1 MIRYSNGYAAMAGPA
16 GEVIPEAVSR
26 DSEFVRLVR
35 TIQSWR
41 NSGRFSDDDALAS
54 IAELVDVAVE
64 AAFMPGAGPPAEI
77 AASDTD
83 EAAEHAI
90 DQYIADIWA
99 ALGEPTIWRLYL
111 DDRAEFDR
119 RREAGTSLEESVATR
134 PEARGHGYG
143 RR

>member
-1 MIRYSNGYAAMAGPA
+1 MIRYSNGYAAMAGPV
-16 GEVIPEAVSR
+16 GEVIPEAASR
-26 DSEFVRLVR
+26 DTEFVRLVR

-41 NSGRFSDDDALAS
+41 NSGRLNDNDALAS

-99 ALGEPTIWRLYL
+99 ALSQPTTALLFIE
-111 DDRAEFDR
+111 DRDEFER
-119 RREAGTSLEESVATR
+119 RREAGTSLEESVRA
-134 PEARGHGYG
+134 
-143 RR
+143 